1 MTSIIRGI
9 VIDKRESKEACIWR
23 EEVVE
28 LRNIT
33 RISSDRRSDLPHG
46 RANVAPLLHTWMN
59 KRDPVINIWIL
70 WRKILIWNYTMFI
83 HIFNVYLQLS
93 RALMKWSMCIKI
105 SIVILL
111 NITYKCKTPNLCIRK
126 KLTCDYQYTSSFYNH
141 IFLGTFFFQT

>member
-46 RANVAPLLHTWMN
+46 RANVAPLLHTWIN
-59 KRDPVINIWIL
+59 KRDPVINIWIR

-93 RALMKWSMCIKI
+93 
-105 SIVILL
+105 
-111 NITYKCKTPNLCIRK
+111 NITCPYEMKHVYKNQYCYFSKYCIVNF
-126 KLTCDYQYTSSFYNH
+126 CDIIWLPYVTTSWIKFRCDA
-141 IFLGTFFFQT
+141 TRD

>member
-46 RANVAPLLHTWMN
+46 RANVAPLLRTWMN
-59 KRDPVINIWIL
+59 KRDPLTNIWIL

-83 HIFNVYLQLS
+83 HIFNVYLFIYHGPWWNEAYVQNLYCYFTTYYIINFCDVIWLPYVTTS
-93 RALMKWSMCIKI
+93 WIKF
-105 SIVILL
+105 
-111 NITYKCKTPNLCIRK
+111 R
-126 KLTCDYQYTSSFYNH
+126 CDATRD
-141 IFLGTFFFQT
+141 

>member
-83 HIFNVYLQLS
+83 HIFNVYLFIS
-93 RALMKWSMCIKI
+93 RALMKWSICIKP
-105 SIVILL
+105 VLL
-111 NITYKCKTPNLCIRK
+111 
-126 KLTCDYQYTSSFYNH
+126 FYNLLH
-141 IFLGTFFFQT
+141 NKFLWCNMATLCHNKLDKV